1 MSARRRVVVVGLGAV
16 SAAGVG
22 AELLWDAA
30 RNGRSCISEPSFPR
44 PHRGR
49 IKIAAQ
55 VRWFD
60 APAHLDKTTLAF
72 CDPVTKY
79 LLVAADEAVAQ
90 AGLTRG
96 EPMGPRTGAI
106 IGTGIGGMTSIED
119 GLYHSLVEGG
129 RPDPLTIPRLIAS
142 SCPSNV
148 SIRYG
153 TMGPSFAIASAC
165 SSATQAIGV
174 AAHMIRAGLV
184 DRVIT
189 GGTEDCIT
197 SCSMLA
203 WEALRVLT
211 PDACRPFSEGRNG
224 MVLGAGAGVF
234 VLEAEETARARGAT
248 ILAEIAGYGT
258 SSDAKDQVRPDAA
271 GAAASMVAALRD
283 ADVRADEID
292 YVNAHGTGTTVNDM
306 TEADAM
312 GRVFGLR
319 APEVPMSSTK
329 PIHGHGLGAGG
340 ALELIVT
347 LGAMRDDVAPPTINW
362 RGPDVKCPVD
372 PIPNEAR
379 PMRIRTAMSNSFAFG
394 GINATLV
401 MRRTAA

>member
-1 MSARRRVVVVGLGAV
+1 MAVGRRVVVVGLGAV

-22 AELLWDAA
+22 AELLWNAA
-30 RNGRSCISEPSFPR
+30 RDGRACISEPIFPR

-55 VRWFD
+55 VRGFD
-60 APAHLDKTTLAF
+60 AMDYLDKTTLAF

-96 EPMGPRTGAI
+96 EPMGPRTGTI
-106 IGTGIGGMTSIED
+106 VGSGIGGMTTIEE
-119 GLYHSLVEGG
+119 GLYLALVENG
-129 RPDPLTIPRLIAS
+129 RPDPLTIPRLIS
-142 SCPSNV
+142 STGPSNL

-153 TMGPSFAIASAC
+153 TQGPSFVVTSAC

-174 AAHMIRAGLV
+174 SAQMIRAGMV

-189 GGTEDCIT
+189 GGMEDCIT
-197 SCSMLA
+197 SSAMLA

-211 PDACRPFSEGRNG
+211 PDACRPFSAGRNG

-248 ILAEIAGYGT
+248 ILAEIVGYGT

-271 GAAASMVAALRD
+271 GAAASMVAALHD
-283 ADVRADEID
+283 GNVHPDEID
-292 YVNAHGTGTTVNDM
+292 YVNAHGTGTTVNDL
-306 TEADAM
+306 TEAEAM

-319 APEVPMSSTK
+319 GPEVPMSSTK

-340 ALELIVT
+340 ALELVVT
-347 LGAMRDDVAPPTINW
+347 LGAMRDGIAPPTINW

-379 PMRIRTAMSNSFAFG
+379 PMQIRTAMSNSFAFG

-401 MRRTAA
+401 MRRPAA